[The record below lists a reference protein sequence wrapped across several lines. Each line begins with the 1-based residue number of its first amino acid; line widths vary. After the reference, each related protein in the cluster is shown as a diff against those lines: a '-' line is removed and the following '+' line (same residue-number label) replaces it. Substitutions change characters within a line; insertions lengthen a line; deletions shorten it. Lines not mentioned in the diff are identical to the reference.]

1 MPQKLLRKVEAD
13 TPEKIADM
21 CQRCHSNPA
30 SQNQGNG
37 MGPILKWATVR
48 HITLTYKLIAV
59 NATSD

>member
-1 MPQKLLRKVEAD
+1 MPQQLLRKVEAD
-13 TPEKIADM
+13 TPEK
-21 CQRCHSNPA
+21 SNPA

-37 MGPILKWATVR
+37 MGPILKWATVM